1 MESNGL
7 PTTDEEL
14 TQFVLAGNR
23 FFQFDQIEHND
34 FYKNYYVTTVHIAN
48 HLFLVDTAE
57 YIDYRSVLVTMRGTD
72 ERIQLNRFDQ
82 ADRYL
87 FRAVVQDILLENFR
101 NDGYELP

>member
-34 FYKNYYVTTVHIAN
+34 FYKNYYVTTVHIAK